1 MFQKHIRVHAHTR
14 TRVCITSYNSSGDDK
29 NTIHAYN
36 NLSIMKMIVD
46 VKMAS
51 SSRRENLAKE
61 KERFELQMSGIYM
74 YTKGYTK
81 PWPRNYDKL
90 RKGEGGRFN
99 YTAQQ
104 VVERGE
110 NVETS
115 INTKQKPID
124 APLVDPKV
132 RDHRCLKPA
141 SKRFLA
147 HAGRVQW
154 APIPYIESVSGDR
167 SMPGTPCKSDN
178 RQFATGY
185 KTSVGPKTKRLDV
198 IETRLPPRP
207 LLRLERRVCLVIG
220 AVQLSNRT
228 GPRFDPSNSL
238 PGYFQW
244 HGE

>member
-99 YTAQQ
+99 YTTQQ

-115 INTKQKPID
+115 INTTETDRCPASWSKSAWPPVPKTSPEAVSCTRGTCAMSPDSVYRIGEWRSID
-124 APLVDPKV
+124 A
-132 RDHRCLKPA
+132 R
-141 SKRFLA
+141 
-147 HAGRVQW
+147 
-154 APIPYIESVSGDR
+154 
-167 SMPGTPCKSDN
+167 N
-178 RQFATGY
+178 
-185 KTSVGPKTKRLDV
+185 
-198 IETRLPPRP
+198 
-207 LLRLERRVCLVIG
+207 
-220 AVQLSNRT
+220 AVQV
-228 GPRFDPSNSL
+228 G
-238 PGYFQW
+238 
-244 HGE
+244 